1 MSDNT
6 QELYRQVLQ
15 TDFCEYCKFVNKPTW
30 KATKFHQYLTHYVQ
44 EFVQRETENPYD
56 ILCIHC
62 PPQYGKSLSIT
73 ETFPSWYLGNYPNN
87 RVIEISY
94 GEDFAKKFGRL
105 NREKIR
111 EFGSMIFGI
120 NIKKD
125 IDTVLEFEVDNG
137 KGSRGG
143 MLSRG
148 AGTGI
153 TGQAANLIIIDDPIK
168 NNTAAESTIE
178 RNKLYDEWLTSF
190 RSRLGVG
197 AKVILIMTRW
207 HEDDLTGR
215 LLEEEPNIEYLR
227 LPCEADS
234 EDDPLGR
241 EIGEPLCP
249 EIGKDK
255 EWTEN
260 FKSMLNSTKGA
271 RTWNSLYQGRPTS
284 AEGNMLERDW
294 WVMYETLPEMVVT
307 VMSVD
312 ATFKGQKENDFVAIQ
327 IWGKTGANYYLIDAV
342 KKHLNFP
349 STIRE
354 IRRLKGMYPDCQ
366 QILIEEKANGA
377 AIIQMLR
384 HEMSGITPV
393 VPRESKVARVD
404 AISGAIESGNVFL
417 PKNKKFTNEFVEECA
432 SFPQGKSD
440 DQVDAMSQALYK
452 LIYRRGNASEKE
464 RPKSN
469 MEKLFPEYYK
479 KKNKGE
485 EKINVI

>member
-1 MSDNT
+1 MSNKA

-15 TDFCEYCKFVNKPTW
+15 TDFCEYCKYVNRPTW
-30 KATKFHQYLTHYVQ
+30 KATKFHRFLTRYVQ
-44 EFVQRETENPYD
+44 EFVQRETGNPYD
-56 ILCIHC
+56 VLCIHT
-62 PPQYGKSLSIT
+62 PPQFGKSLSIT

-111 EFGSMIFGI
+111 QYGSTIFGI
-120 NIKKD
+120 DIKKD

-153 TGQAANLIIIDDPIK
+153 TGQSANLIIIDDPIK

-178 RNKLYDEWLTSF
+178 RNKLHDEWLTSF

-197 AKVILIMTRW
+197 AKVVIIMTRW

-215 LLEEEPNIEYLR
+215 LLDEEPNIEYLR
-227 LPCEADS
+227 LPCEADD

-241 EIGEPLCP
+241 KIGEPLCP

-260 FKSMLNSTKGA
+260 FKSMLNSTKGT

-284 AEGNMLERDW
+284 AEGNMLEREW
-294 WVMYETLPEMVVT
+294 WSFYEELPEMVT
-307 VMSVD
+307 TLMSVD
-312 ATFKGQKENDFVAIQ
+312 ATFKGMKENDFVAIQ
-327 IWGKTGANYYLIDAV
+327 VWGKEGANYYLIDAV

-366 QILIEEKANGA
+366 QVLIEEKANGA

-384 HEMSGITPV
+384 HEMSGITAV
-393 VPRESKVARVD
+393 IPRESKIARVD
-404 AISGAIESGNVFL
+404 AVSGAIESGNVYL
-417 PKNKKFTNEFVEECA
+417 PKKKKFTNDFIEECA

-452 LIYRRGNASEKE
+452 LIYRRGTASEKE
-464 RPKSN
+464 RPKTG

-479 KKNKGE
+479 KKFSRE
-485 EKINVI
+485 DMINVI